1 MDKLNSNNTTRLHG
15 RKIYKGTSPIDS
27 GYNNY
32 KNEDNQYKEAK
43 YEEVT
48 NNNHYYENKNKK
60 LGLILVLVVLLSFV
74 SGFLGALFVIY
85 FDEDNSEPTTTS
97 NINITETNSIASA
110 VEKVYD
116 AVVVVESYANDELY
130 STGTGFVY
138 KKENNKAYIM
148 TNNHVIDGGDSIR
161 VLFNSGNEVET
172 TVVGSDTYSDIA
184 VLSIDDSDEIVV
196 AQLGN
201 TDDLRVGDT
210 VFTVG
215 SPEGSEYAG
224 TVTKGVLSA
233 KERLVAVALTNSTT
247 SDYYMNVLQ
256 TDAAINPGNSG
267 GPLCNTNGEVI
278 GITNM
283 KLVDSSVEGMGFAI
297 PIEDAMTYAEIL
309 ETEGRVTRPYI
320 GISMLDVSNS
330 YYLWQAG
337 IMIPN
342 GVTEGVVVYSVENN
356 SPASRATLQSG
367 DIITAIDGETIAS
380 LAEFRYELYKHSPG
394 DTIEITY
401 NRNGTEQTTE
411 VTLTESNS

>member
-1 MDKLNSNNTTRLHG
+1 M
-15 RKIYKGTSPIDS
+15 
-27 GYNNY
+27 
-32 KNEDNQYKEAK
+32 
-43 YEEVT
+43 
-48 NNNHYYENKNKK
+48 
-60 LGLILVLVVLLSFV
+60 LLSFV

-247 SDYYMNVLQ
+247 SDYYMKVIQ

-267 GPLCNTNGEVI
+267 GPICNINGEVV

-283 KLVDSSVEGMGFAI
+283 KLVNDDVEGMGFAI
-297 PIEDAMTYAEIL
+297 PIEDALFYAATL
-309 ETEGRVTRPYI
+309 ETGNQVVRPYF
-320 GISMLDVSNS
+320 GISMIDITDS
-330 YYLWQAG
+330 YYLWQYG
-337 IMIPN
+337 ISVPN
-342 GVTEGVVVYSVENN
+342 DIEEGVAIIEVVSG
-356 SPASRATLQSG
+356 SPADRAGLRRG
-367 DIITAIDGETIAS
+367 DIIVSLGEDDVS
-380 LAEFRYELYKHSPG
+380 SVAEFRYALYKHNVG
-394 DTIEITY
+394 DEVEVKY
-401 NRNGTEQTTE
+401 VRNGNEDT
-411 VTLTESNS
+411 VRVKLTSS